1 VLSVSAEAQ
10 ETKPQDST
18 KTETLDEVLVKSIR
32 VPKNAPITHSNLD
45 KIELEKRNLGQDIPI
60 LMNYLP
66 NVVSTTDAGAGV
78 GYTGIRVRGS
88 DATRVNVTIN
98 SIPYNDSESHG
109 TFWVNLGDF
118 TSSVENLQL
127 QRGVGSSTNGAGAFG
142 ASLNI
147 LTDAAS
153 EEANAQISSSVG
165 SFNTF
170 KNTLKYSTGKL
181 NNHFEVAGRL
191 SKITSDGY
199 VDRAASDLKS
209 YFLQGSYF
217 DDNTLIKTLLFGGS
231 EDTYQ
236 AWNGIE
242 AEKLEKDRTYNSAGI
257 YTDENNV
264 TQFYD
269 NEVDHYNQDHYQLHW
284 NEKYNSNWS
293 SNIALHYTYGRGY
306 FEQFKEDESFSTY
319 GFTPIEINGDTIEN
333 TDIIRR
339 RWLDNDF
346 YGTAFSLN
354 YKENNINFV
363 LGGAYNIYKGD
374 HFGEVIWARY
384 ASTSEIRDRYY
395 DNEAKKTDFN
405 TYLKG
410 TIKLSDAINIYADAQ
425 IRHINYKTEGIN
437 SALNEFNID
446 DSFTFFNP
454 KIGLN
459 YTFNTKNELYFSYAR
474 ANREP
479 NRTDYENGKPKP
491 EQLNDFEL
499 GWRLKTNKA
508 LVNTNIYYMA
518 YTNQLVL
525 TGALDDVGAPL
536 RENSGNS
543 FRFGIEIDSDITISK
558 AFSIQPNISVSTN
571 KNKDFTRSFNGELV
585 HLGNTNISY
594 SPNAVVGNIIN
605 YTPIK
610 NLNLAFLSKYVAE
623 QYMSNF
629 DVEQSKLKDYFVND
643 FSINYTL
650 KPTKLFESI
659 TFSGLVNNVFGEKY
673 VSNGYYFSYDDTW
686 SVPGETTTLDGA
698 GYYPQATT
706 NFLAGVTLKF

>member
-1 VLSVSAEAQ
+1 MSGELELYPFVK
-10 ETKPQDST
+10 TKPR
-18 KTETLDEVLVKSIR
+18 KTIIQ
-32 VPKNAPITHSNLD
+32 PI
-45 KIELEKRNLGQDIPI
+45 
-60 LMNYLP
+60 
-66 NVVSTTDAGAGV
+66 
-78 GYTGIRVRGS
+78 
-88 DATRVNVTIN
+88 
-98 SIPYNDSESHG
+98 
-109 TFWVNLGDF
+109 
-118 TSSVENLQL
+118 
-127 QRGVGSSTNGAGAFG
+127 
-142 ASLNI
+142 
-147 LTDAAS
+147 
-153 EEANAQISSSVG
+153 ISR
-165 SFNTF
+165 
-170 KNTLKYSTGKL
+170 
-181 NNHFEVAGRL
+181 RL
-191 SKITSDGY
+191 
-199 VDRAASDLKS
+199 
-209 YFLQGSYF
+209 
-217 DDNTLIKTLLFGGS
+217 
-231 EDTYQ
+231 
-236 AWNGIE
+236 